1 MGPWYCTREDVKA
14 ALDAGDTSRSNAQID
29 RLIEAKSRGIEALC
43 HRRFYPEL
51 GTRYFAWPN
60 DQMGT
65 SWRLWL
71 DQHEILAV
79 TGLTADTATITDYFL
94 EPQGSGPPYDRIE
107 IDLGGSDAFSSG
119 ATYQRAIAV
128 TGTFGYTQDTARCG
142 ALAGGISASVT
153 ELAVT
158 DASAIGVGSLLQIGA
173 ERMQVT
179 ARRMLATADTATLT
193 ASPGDRALA
202 VVDGAAY
209 SPGELL
215 LVDTE
220 RMVVDDIAG
229 DTLVVRRAWDGTTLA
244 AHTAATVYA
253 ARTLAVTRAE
263 LGTTAAT
270 HAAAAPVLVHQVPG
284 PVHALCVD
292 EVVWALQNRQSGMAR
307 VIGSGE
313 AARQVNA
320 STLRLER
327 DDVRVSHGRNARV
340 RVV

>member
-14 ALDAGDTSRSNAQID
+14 ALDAGDTSRSAAQID

-51 GTRYFAWPN
+51 ATRLFGWPN

-71 DQHEILAV
+71 DQHEVLDV
-79 TGLTADTATITDYFL
+79 TALVAGGVTVTDYFL

-107 IDLGGSDAFSSG
+107 IDLGGDGAFAAG
-119 ATYQRAIAV
+119 DTYQRAIAV
-128 TGTFGYTQDTARCG
+128 TGTFGNTQDTTPCG
-142 ALAGGISASVT
+142 VLAGGISASVA

-158 DASAIGVGSLLQIGA
+158 DAATIGVGSLLLVGA

-193 ASPGDRALA
+193 ANPGDRALA
-202 VVDGAAY
+202 VTDGTAY

-215 LVDTE
+215 LADTE
-220 RMVVDDIAG
+220 RLLVDDIAG
-229 DTLVVRRAWDGTTLA
+229 NTLIVRRAWDGTTLA

-253 ARTLAVTRAE
+253 ARTLAVTRAA

-270 HAAAAPVLVHQVPG
+270 HADTAPVLVHQVPG
-284 PVHALCVD
+284 PVHELCID

-320 STLRLER
+320 STLRMER
-327 DDVRVSHGRNARV
+327 EDVRVSHGRNARV